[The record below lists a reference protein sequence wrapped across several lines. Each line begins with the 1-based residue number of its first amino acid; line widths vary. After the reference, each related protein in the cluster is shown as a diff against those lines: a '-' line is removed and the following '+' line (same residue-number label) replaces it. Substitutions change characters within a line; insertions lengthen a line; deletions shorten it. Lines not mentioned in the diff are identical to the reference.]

1 MFGLG
6 IETQMRSY
14 RKQRSAT
21 WHKFCCAQRKAFLSN
36 YSSGKVQMTTNMGLI
51 KNEKRKPLGEGKEAP
66 SLSILF
72 YFFYPLLKLL
82 FMLQ

>member
-1 MFGLG
+1 
-6 IETQMRSY
+6 
-14 RKQRSAT
+14 
-21 WHKFCCAQRKAFLSN
+21 
-36 YSSGKVQMTTNMGLI
+36 MTTNMGLI

-72 YFFYPLLKLL
+72 FFYPLLKLL

>member
-1 MFGLG
+1 
-6 IETQMRSY
+6 
-14 RKQRSAT
+14 
-21 WHKFCCAQRKAFLSN
+21 
-36 YSSGKVQMTTNMGLI
+36 MTTNMGLI

-66 SLSILF
+66 LLSILF